1 MSELVVI
8 TKSIRSFIAI
18 ELPQEIIETIE
29 KLQDRLRRYG
39 LNIRWI
45 RSKNIHLT
53 LKFLGNIS
61 EGDVTSIT
69 SVLKTIA
76 DNMAPF
82 KLMGQGIGTFPGISH
97 PRVVWLGMSG
107 DVELLKK
114 FQLRLEENLE
124 TLGFPKE
131 GRPFRAHLTLGR
143 VKGDIDKRILLEVIE
158 QFGNLESDSFTVN
171 SIILFRS
178 DLQPNG
184 PIYTKLAEVPFVLKS
199 RQDR

>member
-1 MSELVVI
+1 M

-29 KLQDRLRRYG
+29 KLQDRLRKYG
-39 LNIRWI
+39 LNIRWM

-61 EGDVTSIT
+61 EGDVTPIT

-76 DNMAPF
+76 DNMTPF
-82 KLMGQGIGTFPGISH
+82 QLMGKGIGIFPGISH
-97 PRVVWLGMSG
+97 PRVIWLGMSG
-107 DVELLKK
+107 HVETLKK
-114 FQLRLEENLE
+114 SQLRVEEGLEP
-124 TLGFPKE
+124 LGFPKE

-143 VKGDIDKRILLEVIE
+143 VKGNLDKRILLEVIE
-158 QFGNLESDSFTVN
+158 QFSNFESDSFTVN

-178 DLQPNG
+178 DLRRNG
-184 PIYTKLAEVPFVLKS
+184 AVYTKLAEVPFVPKS
-199 RQDR
+199 RQDWKE